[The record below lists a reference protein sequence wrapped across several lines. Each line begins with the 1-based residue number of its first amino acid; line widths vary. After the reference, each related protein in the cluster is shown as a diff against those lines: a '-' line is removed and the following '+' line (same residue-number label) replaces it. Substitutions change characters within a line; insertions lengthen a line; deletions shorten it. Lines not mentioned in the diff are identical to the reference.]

1 MAQQRMYASAIPSR
15 LNIGTTVG
23 FNNSADAELV
33 ASLRNL
39 RTRSRQLVRDAAFAK
54 SAKRII
60 VNNVIGTGIR
70 LDGRVLTAKNTGND
84 SVNEGIENGWE
95 TWCKADSCH
104 TGGELH
110 FADLERLMMGQVF
123 EAGEIFIRV
132 HRSKFGSSQV
142 PLALEVVEAE
152 RILEGYQQPGD
163 GIAPGNQVRMGVE
176 CDKFQRPIA
185 YWIRDQHP
193 GDIRVGFEQTE
204 KISRV
209 PAADMFHLRIIDRWP
224 QTRGEPWMHAIARK
238 LTDMDGYS
246 EAEIIAARGS
256 ASYLGTITT
265 PEDPESL
272 GDAQEDG
279 TIQQPVEPGMWMRLQ
294 PGETANFVA
303 PNRPNSALDPFMR
316 FMLRE
321 VAAGLGTSYE
331 SLSRD
336 YSQSNYSSSRLALLD
351 DRDVW
356 RVVQQW
362 FIRSFREPFH
372 AQWMQA
378 ATLARAIPEIDLTL
392 YANAMEKYH
401 RCMFRPRGWSWI
413 DPTKEV
419 AAYKQAVVAGFMT
432 QSDVIAATSGG
443 QDLEDIAE
451 KRAEELKYFK
461 DKGLVFDT
469 SPDVFVPAETRGQ
482 IIVDP
487 DTGDLEPASVVAA
500 QAQAEGQ
507 IKVNEAKP
515 EPPAPVVVAHPGGA
529 AAPDAANAAATD
541 AKVKSLSHDVADAFA
556 QIRQI
561 KSRER
566 EFGDQIVEHLDV
578 SRTLIEQQ
586 KKQVAELAKALTR
599 ANAQAE
605 QHAKAIREFQAD
617 KTQLDADIA
626 KRFEAL
632 QALDDRR
639 LGEIRDIGE
648 RLGTIDERIL
658 EAAQQTRS
666 EMEFRTSLV
675 EEIQQL
681 QSLSTGAQQSVRTLE
696 KRLDE
701 ATQTVADLTSR
712 TRAAERFV
720 ERLTAKKE

>member
-70 LDGRVLTAKNTGND
+70 LDGRVLTAKNTSND

-362 FIRSFREPFH
+362 FIRSFREPLH
-372 AQWMQA
+372 VPPPR
-378 ATLARAIPEIDLTL
+378 LELD
-392 YANAMEKYH
+392 
-401 RCMFRPRGWSWI
+401 RP
-413 DPTKEV
+413 
-419 AAYKQAVVAGFMT
+419 
-432 QSDVIAATSGG
+432 
-443 QDLEDIAE
+443 
-451 KRAEELKYFK
+451 
-461 DKGLVFDT
+461 
-469 SPDVFVPAETRGQ
+469 
-482 IIVDP
+482 
-487 DTGDLEPASVVAA
+487 
-500 QAQAEGQ
+500 
-507 IKVNEAKP
+507 
-515 EPPAPVVVAHPGGA
+515 
-529 AAPDAANAAATD
+529 
-541 AKVKSLSHDVADAFA
+541 
-556 QIRQI
+556 
-561 KSRER
+561 
-566 EFGDQIVEHLDV
+566 DQGSCCL
-578 SRTLIEQQ
+578 
-586 KKQVAELAKALTR
+586 
-599 ANAQAE
+599 
-605 QHAKAIREFQAD
+605 
-617 KTQLDADIA
+617 
-626 KRFEAL
+626 
-632 QALDDRR
+632 
-639 LGEIRDIGE
+639 
-648 RLGTIDERIL
+648 
-658 EAAQQTRS
+658 
-666 EMEFRTSLV
+666 
-675 EEIQQL
+675 
-681 QSLSTGAQQSVRTLE
+681 
-696 KRLDE
+696 
-701 ATQTVADLTSR
+701 
-712 TRAAERFV
+712 
-720 ERLTAKKE
+720 